1 MALDTVADYIGR
13 CRIQLQD
20 LIEPYRFSD
29 DDLVDYLNEAMMVA
43 RRVRPDLFVGR
54 FRLSFPDYS
63 AGAMTETVPVDA
75 MYRPPFIHYI
85 SGMAQLEDQEDTE
98 DARAVALTTKFST
111 QLVSGQG

>member
-20 LIEPYRFSD
+20 LIPPYRFSD
-29 DDLVDYLNEAMMVA
+29 DDLVGYLNEAIMVA
-43 RRVRPDLFVGR
+43 RRVRPDLFVSS
-54 FRLSFPDYS
+54 FRTSLPSFS
-63 AGAMTETVPVDA
+63 AASMATSVPMDP
-75 MYRPPFIHYI
+75 MYRPSFVLYI

-98 DARAVALTTKFST
+98 DQRAVALANKFST